1 MVPVLADGNE
11 RGKLAKQS
19 GIRKRV
25 GGREMD
31 IRELPIDEL
40 VLDPA
45 LNLRDRLDDFT
56 VERYADAWNRLPPV
70 TVFEIEG
77 QWLLADGFHRHAAAV
92 MLGRRTI
99 AAEVRE
105 GTMADA
111 LDFVASVN
119 LFHGLPLSR
128 HERRRAV
135 EVKLR
140 LHHDWSDRRLA
151 EELGIGRELIGKIRK
166 TLVEGGQIPSAVSR
180 VGSDGKTYTSA
191 GLPRDPNE
199 RLPKGKAVSEQ
210 DDPRDRGSREADKAP
225 WDDTRDPMPPV
236 THASAGGAAP
246 PWEETGDPKAAALAP
261 PVASAAPTIDEM
273 LAMMTRQIRE
283 VIGWAHAEGFID
295 AYKSASA
302 NARGLFQTTAIK
314 LAARADQLRRL

>member
-1 MVPVLADGNE
+1 
-11 RGKLAKQS
+11 
-19 GIRKRV
+19 
-25 GGREMD
+25 MD

-40 VLDPA
+40 VLDPN

-70 TVFEIEG
+70 TVFEIDG

-92 MLGRRTI
+92 MLGRRSI
-99 AAEVRE
+99 PAEVRD
-105 GTMADA
+105 GSMAEA

-119 LFHGLPLSR
+119 LFHGLPLTR
-128 HERRRAV
+128 AERRRAV

-140 LHHDWSDRRLA
+140 IHADWSDRRLA
-151 EELGIGRELIGKIRK
+151 EELAIGRELIGKIRK
-166 TLVEGGQIPSAVSR
+166 TLQDAGQIPAAVSR

-199 RLPKGKAVSEQ
+199 RLPKGKAASGQ
-210 DDPRDRGSREADKAP
+210 DDPRDRGSREADAAP
-225 WDDTRDPMPPV
+225 WDDTRDPKPP
-236 THASAGGAAP
+236 TSHGRSGPGAVP
-246 PWEETGDPKAAALAP
+246 PWEADDPKSAALAP

-273 LAMMTRQIRE
+273 LTMMTKQVLE
-283 VIGWAHAEGFID
+283 VITWSQGEGFID
-295 AYKSASA
+295 AYKSASP
-302 NARGLFQTTAIK
+302 NARGLFQTAAIK

>member
-1 MVPVLADGNE
+1 
-11 RGKLAKQS
+11 
-19 GIRKRV
+19 
-25 GGREMD
+25 MD

-56 VERYADAWNRLPPV
+56 VERYADAWGRLPPV
-70 TVFEIEG
+70 TVFEIDG
-77 QWLLADGFHRHAAAV
+77 QWLLADGLHRHAAAV
-92 MLGRRTI
+92 MLGRRTM

-128 HERRRAV
+128 AERRRAV

-166 TLVEGGQIPSAVSR
+166 TLVDGGQIPSAVSR

-199 RLPKGKAVSEQ
+199 RLPKGKAASGQ
-210 DDPRDRGSREADKAP
+210 DDPRDRGTSEADKAP

-236 THASAGGAAP
+236 TQGKGGHAEATP
-246 PWEETGDPKAAALAP
+246 PWEDAGDPKSVALAP

-273 LAMMTRQIRE
+273 LAMMTRQVLE
-283 VIGWAHAEGFID
+283 VIGWSQAEGFVD
-295 AYKSASA
+295 AYKSASG
-302 NARGLFQTTAIK
+302 NARGLFQTSAIK

>member
-77 QWLLADGFHRHAAAV
+77 PGLAADGFPPPAAAV
-92 MLGRRTI
+92 VLGRRTI
-99 AAEVRE
+99 AAEVRD

-135 EVKLR
+135 EV
-140 LHHDWSDRRLA
+140 
-151 EELGIGRELIGKIRK
+151 
-166 TLVEGGQIPSAVSR
+166 
-180 VGSDGKTYTSA
+180 
-191 GLPRDPNE
+191 
-199 RLPKGKAVSEQ
+199 
-210 DDPRDRGSREADKAP
+210 
-225 WDDTRDPMPPV
+225 
-236 THASAGGAAP
+236 
-246 PWEETGDPKAAALAP
+246 
-261 PVASAAPTIDEM
+261 
-273 LAMMTRQIRE
+273 
-283 VIGWAHAEGFID
+283 
-295 AYKSASA
+295 
-302 NARGLFQTTAIK
+302 
-314 LAARADQLRRL
+314 